1 MKYYSYCNQDARS
14 DKGLLSQ
21 MVRLSET
28 TRATVIDCRLVL
40 CPELCSALKLYYGI
54 DTRAKPLR

>member
-54 DTRAKPLR
+54 DT